1 MSSEMPR
8 ATTPASDILA
18 GVTED
23 VLWLLIA
30 IYAFQSRSSFEGLG
44 SMSREHFAVEA
55 VLLESASRDI
65 VSRLVALD
73 DDGRTNRSF
82 QTLFA
87 AMKREGLA
95 AVRTRELDIKIKGFR
110 QTVNGLK
117 VSHRNNYIAH
127 VDTEAEVKPRVLDD
141 RVDFSASASFAV
153 NLLDDI
159 SGRKIP
165 YFFKLGSDDLIDLRK
180 ALAA

>member
-1 MSSEMPR
+1 M
-8 ATTPASDILA
+8 TQ
-18 GVTED
+18 D
-23 VLWLLIA
+23 VLWLPIA
-30 IYAFQSRSSFEGLG
+30 IFAFRSRSRLEGLG
-44 SMSREHFAVEA
+44 NMSREHFAVET
-55 VLLESASRDI
+55 VLLENASRDI

-87 AMKREGLA
+87 SMKREGLEA
-95 AVRTRELDIKIKGFR
+95 ARTRSLDRLVKEFR

-127 VDTEAEVKPRVLDD
+127 VDTAAEVKPRVLDD
-141 RVDFSASASFAV
+141 PVDFSMAASLAV

-165 YFFKLGSDDLIDLRK
+165 YFFKLGSNDLIDLRK
-180 ALAA
+180 ALTA